1 MIPRKATAVMF
12 LCFSIVVAF
21 TNYLKGEYQYIV
33 FTIPFIA
40 SVLSF
45 GKISRYAEIIG
56 VIATAIY
63 IMACQIFHV
72 GLFGMLLS
80 SILFSTL
87 GVKLRTVRIYMFA
100 TIPIVAICS
109 YFQYIQSEN
118 MVMRAL
124 LDSGL
129 YLICSTI
136 IYIALQEYISYNV
149 GKALGIAQEAIDIAK
164 KGLKDGDK

>member
-1 MIPRKATAVMF
+1 MIPRKATAVIF

-21 TNYLKGEYQYIV
+21 ANYLKGEYQYVV
-33 FTIPFIA
+33 FTVPFIA

-45 GKISRYAEIIG
+45 GKISRYAEILG
-56 VIATAIY
+56 VFATAVY
-63 IMACQIFHV
+63 IMSFQIFHV

-87 GVKLRTVRIYMFA
+87 GLKLRTVRIYIYS
-100 TIPIVAICS
+100 TIPIVWVCS

-118 MVMRAL
+118 MIIRAS

-129 YLICSTI
+129 YCVCSFI
-136 IYIALQEYISYNV
+136 VYIVLQDYIASNI
-149 GKALGIAQEAIDIAK
+149 GKALGIAQEAIAIAK
-164 KGLKDGDK
+164 KGLKDGEQ